1 MLHCSPFVE
10 NHDSNSNLK
19 NGDGKTVEVDFW
31 GVFSLTLALKKPLEI
46 PSVKVVKIGILG
58 KIVGGRW
65 DRGS

>member
-19 NGDGKTVEVDFW
+19 NGDGKAVEVGFW

-46 PSVKVVKIGILG
+46 PSVVL
-58 KIVGGRW
+58 
-65 DRGS
+65 